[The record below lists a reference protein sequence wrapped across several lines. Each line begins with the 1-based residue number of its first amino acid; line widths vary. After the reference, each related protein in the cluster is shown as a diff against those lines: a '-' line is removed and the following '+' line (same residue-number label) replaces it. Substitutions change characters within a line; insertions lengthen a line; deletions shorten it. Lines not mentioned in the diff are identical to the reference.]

1 MTVASVGTGPRFGA
15 VVEDILA
22 LVGALAEGCLGV
34 RVGLVS
40 CEVVFVV
47 WPVVEA
53 GFGGPERTSGRSG
66 DVSREVKGEDC
77 EVEVCVAG
85 WEGG

>member
-1 MTVASVGTGPRFGA
+1 MA
-15 VVEDILA
+15 LA
-22 LVGALAEGCLGV
+22 GALAEGCLGV

-47 WPVVEA
+47 LPVVEA
-53 GFGGPERTSGRSG
+53 GFGEPERPRGRFG
-66 DVSREVKGEDC
+66 EVSREVKGEDW
-77 EVEVCVAG
+77 EVDVCVAG